1 MANRH
6 DILTAA
12 EPPPHNI
19 DPEGVAPAL
28 VAINRWIPWK
38 WVKGKKGKWEKVP
51 CNTNRQSWDAHDP
64 DIWLDFGT
72 AVAAA
77 ERLNCG
83 IGFVFNGDGNAGV
96 DLDDCRNPQTGDID
110 PWAQDIIDHGG
121 TYTEVSPS
129 KTGVKLFFLGELP
142 ENFTNCYTRPEGGS
156 SEIYST
162 GRFFTVTGHA
172 VPKTPRDIRNRST
185 QLNGILQVFQSWE
198 PKKQPAAPKDHVP
211 LKSPANATDDI
222 ETAIAALNVIG
233 GADDYNEWIRI
244 GQACKSVSDSMF
256 QYWMQ
261 WSSSS
266 DKFDADVCA
275 KKWATFG
282 KKSGKTATIS
292 TLCWLADQTGQQWR
306 PERKPDPDTD
316 LSKLLGQSKDAPTE
330 VERVQTAKKVKT
342 PDPGPFPKALLIVP
356 GFVGAVMAHN
366 LSTAFKPQPELALA
380 ASLALQAVL
389 SARKITDDRG
399 TRTNLQLLGI
409 CDSGGGKEFGRQLNE
424 AILTTSGQSDLIG
437 PEDIASDS
445 GLLRHVE
452 LHPASLVQLDEIGK
466 FLESMRNPK
475 AGSWLKGIMALLLK
489 LFSKSCGTYHGKAY
503 ADENKRIVI
512 DQPCLVVYGT
522 TVKES
527 FVAGLTTEAITD
539 GYLARQL
546 VIEASN
552 GDPEEQFVPSQ
563 PIPSAIIDRAI
574 QWREFNRTGNLIS
587 EHPSPVIVPHDEQ
600 ACEIVRDLNDRARAM
615 RQKRPGPEATLW
627 TRVVE
632 KAGQLAL
639 VYAASR
645 GPDELVIDGQAMRWA
660 ADVAWYLTE
669 RMAWLAYAYIAENEY
684 ESSCLRVGR
693 VIREAGASGIT
704 TTELH
709 LRTRWLKTKDR
720 HEILTALIDRGEI
733 VTDTRVS
740 SGRPANILKSADFFT
755 SLHVGDVKREGE
767 QKDESTKHTVM

>member
-1 MANRH
+1 MSKN
-6 DILTAA
+6 DILTASK
-12 EPPPHNI
+12 PPDHNI
-19 DPEGVAPAL
+19 DVEGIAHGLIAL
-28 VAINRWIPWK
+28 PK
-38 WVKGKKGKWEKVP
+38 WVNWVWSWTGKKWTKVP
-51 CNTNRQSWDAHDP
+51 VMPNGGSASSKDP
-64 DIWLDFGT
+64 ATWSDFSTVEQASRNG
-72 AVAAA
+72 
-77 ERLNCG
+77 RFG
-83 IGFVFNGDGNAGV
+83 IGYVFDGDIIGI
-96 DLDDCRNPQTGDID
+96 DLDDCRDPQTGYLDG
-110 PWAQDIIDHGG
+110 WAEDIIKAMA

-129 KTGVKLFFLGELP
+129 GTGVKLFVRGELP
-142 ENFTNCYTRPEGGS
+142 ELFDKQYDRPEGGS
-156 SEIYST
+156 TEVYNT
-162 GRFFTVTGHA
+162 GRFFTVTGQRIHG
-172 VPKTPRDIRNRST
+172 TPDDVRERPR
-185 QLNGILQVFQSWE
+185 QLNAVMELFKSWKPE
-198 PKKQPAAPKDHVP
+198 KAPAAPRTPRQSFPDG
-211 LKSPANATDDI
+211 DDRG
-222 ETAIAALNVIG
+222 TALRALDVLDSSMNYSDWLRVG
-233 GADDYNEWIRI
+233 MALHAVD
-244 GQACKSVSDSMF
+244 SSDSMRGE
-256 QYWMQ
+256 WES
-261 WSSSS
+261 WSRTS
-266 DKFDADVCA
+266 DKFVDGECER
-275 KKWATFG
+275 KW
-282 KKSGKTATIS
+282 KSFSGDS
-292 TLCWLADQTGQQWR
+292 VNVGTLCYMADQTGQKWR
-306 PERKPDPDTD
+306 PERQQDPNVD
-316 LSKLLGQSKDAPTE
+316 LSGVLGGSKATPTE

-342 PDPGPFPKALLIVP
+342 PDPGPFPKELLIVP

-366 LSTAFKPQPELALA
+366 LSTAFKPQPELAMA

-424 AILTTSGQSDLIG
+424 AILTASGQSELIG

-503 ADENKRIVI
+503 ADENKRIII

-552 GDPEEQFVPSQ
+552 GDPDEQFVPSQ

-574 QWREFNRTGNLIS
+574 QWREFNRSGNLIS
-587 EHPSPVIVPHDEQ
+587 EHPSPVLVPRDEH
-600 ACEIVRDLNDRARAM
+600 AYEIVRDLNERARAM

-693 VIREAGASGIT
+693 VIRESGASGIT

-733 VTDTRVS
+733 VTDTRTS
-740 SGRPANILKSADFFT
+740 NGRPANILKSADFFT